1 MLKQMKKI
9 IGFLILKLGGWKDD
23 YPKDFDSKKSIF
35 ISAPH
40 TSIKDYLFSIASF
53 WKQGLDVFIV
63 HENEQISILKCFFKK
78 ILGRKSCFLSEEG
91 VAFSVNLLNNSD
103 KLILA
108 FSTESTSGKT
118 KIWRTEFYEVAQK
131 TNVPIAIGYLDYSDK
146 IMGVSQLFTI
156 TGNKKRDLEK
166 ISKFYN
172 NFTPRYPNKYK
183 TIVF

>member
-1 MLKQMKKI
+1 MKKI
-9 IGFLILKLGGWKDD
+9 IGFLILKLCGWKDD

-40 TSIKDYLFSIASF
+40 TSIRDYMFSIVSF
-53 WKQGLDVFIV
+53 WKQGFDVYLV
-63 HENEQISILKCFFKK
+63 HENQKISILTCFFKK
-78 ILGRKSCFLSEEG
+78 IFGRKACFLEEEG
-91 VAFSVNLLNNSD
+91 IAFSVDLLNNTD

-108 FSTESTSGKT
+108 FSTESTTVKSNT
-118 KIWRTEFYEVAQK
+118 WRTEFYEVAQK
-131 TNVPIAIGYLDYSDK
+131 TKTPIAIGYLDYSDK

-172 NFTPRYPNKYK
+172 NFTPRHPNKYK
-183 TIVF
+183 SIVF